1 MRMDHRADQY
11 GYRSQR
17 TVFERVMASAL
28 DYLRSRNTEHW
39 LMFCAG
45 LVVGLLLG

>member
-1 MRMDHRADQY
+1 MRMDDRADQY

-17 TVFERVMASAL
+17 TVFERLAAGAL
-28 DYLRSRNTEHW
+28 EYLRSRNTEHW

-45 LVVGLLLG
+45 LAIGVLLG